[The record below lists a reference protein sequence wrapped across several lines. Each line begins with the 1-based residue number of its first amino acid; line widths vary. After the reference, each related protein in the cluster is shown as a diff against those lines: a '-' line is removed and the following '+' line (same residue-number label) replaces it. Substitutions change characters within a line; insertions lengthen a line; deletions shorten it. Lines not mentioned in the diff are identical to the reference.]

1 MALSSVWVSIIKEI
15 FDAHKKMSFM
25 LSVTNKPYT
34 PSVVMLCVKAPAET
48 GNRYV
53 LISADSDK
61 NSISNIFRKK
71 KM

>member
-1 MALSSVWVSIIKEI
+1 
-15 FDAHKKMSFM
+15 
-25 LSVTNKPYT
+25 
-34 PSVVMLCVKAPAET
+34 MLCVKAPAET

-71 KM
+71 KCESQFLKFEQKRLWQLKRSELSDWTKVNIFDFV